1 MSLKGFILEATGG
14 SDHPGNKVYRRTV
27 QRMRERIVKA
37 GLLSDAEVERF
48 LADLQSP
55 ELHAITAIHCAAWG
69 RKPAEQVAAPDPA
82 RM

>member
-1 MSLKGFILEATGG
+1 VSLKGFILEATGG
-14 SDHPGNKVYRRTV
+14 SDHPGNKVYQMTV

-37 GLLSDAEVERF
+37 GLLSDGEVDQF

-69 RKPAEQVAAPDPA
+69 RKPAEPDAAP
-82 RM
+82 